1 MSSLIIKLIAAFSM
15 LIDHMGLIL
24 FPDIEI
30 LRIIGRISYPL
41 YAFCISEGFKHTR
54 NRIKYFLRIFLLGFF
69 CQIVYFIVDR
79 SFYQGILI
87 VFSFSI
93 IIMYFTDS
101 VKKEMGHE
109 RSSLTLSFDKLSGSA
124 LSSIERIT
132 ISWVMLFISVTA
144 AFIFCDFL
152 EVDYGFF
159 GIMLPVFTNIFND
172 RKRRIIMF
180 SAGLLA
186 LCIDIA
192 YTQSYPIQFWAL
204 FSIPIVALY
213 NEKIGKYKLKYFF
226 YFFSPAHLAL
236 LYAVS
241 MLK

>member
-30 LRIIGRISYPL
+30 LRIIGRLSYPL
-41 YAFCISEGFKHTR
+41 YAFCIAEGFRHTR

-69 CQIVYFIVDR
+69 CQTVYFIVDR

-101 VKKEMGHE
+101 VKKEMRHE
-109 RSSLTLSFDKLSGSA
+109 RSSLTLTFDKLSGST
-124 LSSIERIT
+124 LSSIERII
-132 ISWVMLFISVTA
+132 ISWIMLFISVTT

-159 GIMLPVFTNIFND
+159 GIMLPVFTSIFND
-172 RKRRIIMF
+172 RNRRILMF

-192 YTQSYPIQFWAL
+192 YTQSYPIQFFAL
-204 FSIPIVALY
+204 FSLPLVALY
-213 NEKIGKYKLKYFF
+213 NEKTGKYKLKYFF
-226 YFFSPAHLAL
+226 YFFYPTHLAL
-236 LYAVS
+236 IYVIS